1 MSGVVPVKSDH
12 SWDDEK
18 PVAALES
25 DGPEWDAFD
34 SQAPLIDGTYDVTW
48 MGYSQGD
55 ADREC
60 RGVFFTV
67 STPSGTLSATAT
79 LGGRVERVEVK
90 DVSRLDESCLAEEII
105 ELASLARDRAR
116 AAQHAVT
123 VELMGRRGQDRVNVS
138 ALLEHSVEL
147 PTDEATSERL
157 ARAFSERYGSD
168 DD

>member
-12 SWDDEK
+12 SWDDEE
-18 PVAALES
+18 PVAALET

-34 SQAPLIDGTYDVTW
+34 SQAPLIDGTDDVTW
-48 MGYSQGD
+48 MGYSQGG
-55 ADREC
+55 ADREG

-67 STPSGTLSATAT
+67 STPSGALAATAR

-90 DVSRLDESCLAEEII
+90 DVSRLDESGLAEEII
-105 ELASLARDRAR
+105 GLASLARDRAR
-116 AAQHAVT
+116 AAQHEVT

-138 ALLEHSVEL
+138 ALLEHSVGL